1 MLVGNDSEIA
11 CMTWVVCDAAW
22 QNNPE
27 EIAEV
32 FKRVLHR
39 DAWGLQQVIIAC
51 LSTGDQGTE
60 KSQHKSNYLY
70 FSEALCPG
78 TTRAADEQDSKA
90 ADADVI
96 SQESP

>member
-1 MLVGNDSEIA
+1 MCN
-11 CMTWVVCDAAW
+11 AAW

-32 FKRVLHR
+32 FKRVLNR
-39 DAWGLQQVIIAC
+39 DAWGLQQVIVAC
-51 LSTGDQGTE
+51 LDTGNQGME
-60 KSQHKSNYLY
+60 KSPYLKHKSNYQY

-78 TTRAADEQDSKA
+78 TTPLTDTQQAETHG
-90 ADADVI
+90 VEI